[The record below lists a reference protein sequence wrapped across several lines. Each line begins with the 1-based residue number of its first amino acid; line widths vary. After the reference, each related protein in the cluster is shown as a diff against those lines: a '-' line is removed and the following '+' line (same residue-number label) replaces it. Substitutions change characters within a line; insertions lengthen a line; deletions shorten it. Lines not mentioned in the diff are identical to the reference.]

1 MRQIVS
7 SGSVKG
13 IYLNREE
20 VIKRLKEISGE
31 ALKVF
36 REIKEIRL
44 FGSIAKGEE
53 SGLSDV
59 DIFILLSESKEKNSL
74 ERLKPYFNFLSDR
87 LDIAIDMIVSTE
99 NERENYEEIL
109 KRSILLGEKKQ

>member
-7 SGSVKG
+7 SGSVRA

-20 VIKRLKEISGE
+20 VINRLKEVSDE
-31 ALKVF
+31 ALKTFPV
-36 REIKEIRL
+36 IKEIRL

-59 DIFILLSESKEKNSL
+59 DIFVLLSESKERNPF
-74 ERLKPYFNFLSDR
+74 ERLKPYFSFFSDKIE
-87 LDIAIDMIVSTE
+87 IAVDMIVATVDEKE
-99 NERENYEEIL
+99 NFMEIL
-109 KRSILLGEKKQ
+109 KGSILLCKSR